1 MTRRLVA
8 VSLAMV
14 TLAVCDACG
23 SDGVTGADRSI
34 VGRYTLSRVF
44 DVPMP
49 ATVKDPGT
57 QYRLLFRNGVLQ
69 IRPDSTFDLVFDV
82 FFVDYPNIV
91 IDGHHYG
98 PYHWTPGT
106 AKLELDSPPTGFHL
120 RGTAGRDTVWVN
132 LDMGFVR
139 APSPVYDYVFT
150 RR

>member
-8 VSLAMV
+8 VSLAML

-34 VGRYTLSRVF
+34 VGRYALSRVF

-57 QYRLLFRNGVLQ
+57 QYRLL
-69 IRPDSTFDLVFDV
+69 
-82 FFVDYPNIV
+82 
-91 IDGHHYG
+91 
-98 PYHWTPGT
+98 
-106 AKLELDSPPTGFHL
+106 E
-120 RGTAGRDTVWVN
+120 
-132 LDMGFVR
+132 MGFAR

-150 RR
+150 RS